1 MKDQATQLLRS
12 INMSVTD
19 SRRQILDLFLENKG
33 GALKHADIEKRLDN
47 LDRVTIYRTL
57 IAFTEKGV
65 IHSIPGSDGS
75 AKYALCHGHCTD
87 GHHHDNHV
95 HFQCKACGSTQC
107 LDDVMI
113 PPVKLP
119 PGFFS
124 ERIEMVITGFCDQCS
139 PRLTEIAEKRYKV
152 SPENN

>member
-19 SRRQILDLFLENKG
+19 SRRQILDLFLEHRG
-33 GALKHADIEKRLDN
+33 GALKHADIEKKFEN

-57 IAFTEKGV
+57 IAFTEKGL

-95 HFQCKACGSTQC
+95 HFHCRECGSTQC
-107 LDDVMI
+107 LDDVNI
-113 PPVKLP
+113 PLVKLP
-119 PGFFS
+119 TGFFS
-124 ERIEMVITGFCDQCS
+124 DQIEMVITGYCNQCS
-139 PRLTEIAEKRYKV
+139 PKMTEGLVTRAHTATMQ
-152 SPENN
+152 N

>member
-1 MKDQATQLLRS
+1 MKDQATHLLRS

-19 SRRQILDLFLENKG
+19 SRKQILDLFLENRG
-33 GALKHADIEKRLDN
+33 GALKHSDIEKRLDN

-57 IAFTEKGV
+57 LAFTEKGL

-95 HFQCKACGSTQC
+95 HFHCRACGSTQC
-107 LDDVMI
+107 LDDVAV
-113 PPVKLP
+113 PLVKLHK
-119 PGFFS
+119 GFFS
-124 ERIEMVITGFCDQCS
+124 DQIEMVITGYCNQCS
-139 PRLTEIAEKRYKV
+139 PNVSELSATRHLKEI
-152 SPENN
+152 SH